1 MARNGRCMRTTRP
14 ILTHLWHRRQIFA
27 VMHNAALWE
36 ASSSTAILHET
47 ARIHRIPRQ
56 RGHRMAARRAR
67 SSPNECDGSV
77 SSTTNGRS
85 NMKAARI
92 HRFGAPD
99 VVIVEEVPRPAPAA
113 GELLIRV
120 AASGVGPWDA
130 LIREGK
136 SKVSPPP
143 PLTLG
148 SDLSGVVEEA
158 GPSVSEFK
166 KGDEIYGVTNPQF
179 CGANAQ
185 YAVAHA
191 NMVALR
197 PTRLSH
203 VEAASA
209 PVIAV
214 TAWQMLFEYGNAK
227 PDQTVMILGAAG
239 NVGAYAVQ
247 LAVNAGL
254 EVISVVGSKDIEY
267 VKALGSQT
275 VANYQAGKFENAVQT
290 VDLVLDTVGGKTRER
305 SYSVLKSGG
314 SLVSVVSTDPMPE
327 RPDARSVFFYAEVT
341 TERLNGI
348 SKLFSSGQLTPQ
360 VGSLLPLNDVRTAHE
375 MLAGAPHKRGKIV
388 LEVNG

>member
-1 MARNGRCMRTTRP
+1 
-14 ILTHLWHRRQIFA
+14 
-27 VMHNAALWE
+27 
-36 ASSSTAILHET
+36 
-47 ARIHRIPRQ
+47 
-56 RGHRMAARRAR
+56 
-67 SSPNECDGSV
+67 
-77 SSTTNGRS
+77 
-85 NMKAARI
+85 MKAARI

-99 VVIVEEVPRPAPAA
+99 VVVVEEVARPAPAE

-158 GPSVSEFK
+158 GPNVSEFK

-185 YAVAHA
+185 YAVARA
-191 NMVALR
+191 DMVALT
-197 PTRLSH
+197 PSRLSH

-209 PVIAV
+209 PVIAI

-227 PDQTVMILGAAG
+227 PDQTVMILGASG

-254 EVISVVGSKDIEY
+254 QVIGLAGSRDIEY

-275 VANYQAGKFENAVQT
+275 VVNYQEGKFENAVPP
-290 VDLVLDTVGGKTRER
+290 VDLVLDTVGGETRER
-305 SYSVLKSGG
+305 SYSVMKSGG
-314 SLVSVVSTDPMPE
+314 VLVSVVSTDPISE

-341 TERLNGI
+341 TERLNSI
-348 SKLFSSGQLTPQ
+348 SKSFDSGQLVPH
-360 VGSLLPLNDVRTAHE
+360 VGTILPLNDVRTAHE

>member
-1 MARNGRCMRTTRP
+1 M
-14 ILTHLWHRRQIFA
+14 
-27 VMHNAALWE
+27 
-36 ASSSTAILHET
+36 
-47 ARIHRIPRQ
+47 
-56 RGHRMAARRAR
+56 
-67 SSPNECDGSV
+67 
-77 SSTTNGRS
+77 
-85 NMKAARI
+85 
-92 HRFGAPD
+92 
-99 VVIVEEVPRPAPAA
+99 PRPVPAE

-148 SDLSGVVEEA
+148 SDLSGVVEET
-158 GPSVSEFK
+158 GPSVGGFK
-166 KGDEIYGVTNPQF
+166 KGDEVYGVTNPQF

-191 NMVALR
+191 DMVAPR
-197 PTRLSH
+197 PSRLSY

-227 PDQTVMILGAAG
+227 PNQTVMILGAAG

-247 LAVNAGL
+247 LAVNAGMQ
-254 EVISVVGSKDIEY
+254 VIGVVRSKDIEY

-275 VANYQAGKFENAVQT
+275 IVNDQSGKFGNAARA
-290 VDLVLDTVGGKTRER
+290 VDLVLDTVGGEARER
-305 SYSVLKSGG
+305 AYSALKSSGV
-314 SLVSVVSTDPMPE
+314 LVSVVSTDPVPE
-327 RPDARSVFFYAEVT
+327 RPDVRSVFFYAEVT
-341 TERLNGI
+341 AERLNGI
-348 SKLFSSGQLTPQ
+348 SRLFDSGQLTPQ
-360 VGSLLPLNDVRTAHE
+360 VGTMLPLNDVRTAHE

-388 LEVNG
+388 LEANG

>member
-1 MARNGRCMRTTRP
+1 
-14 ILTHLWHRRQIFA
+14 
-27 VMHNAALWE
+27 
-36 ASSSTAILHET
+36 
-47 ARIHRIPRQ
+47 
-56 RGHRMAARRAR
+56 
-67 SSPNECDGSV
+67 
-77 SSTTNGRS
+77 
-85 NMKAARI
+85 MKAARI

-99 VVIVEEVPRPAPAA
+99 VVVVEEMPRPAPAA

-130 LIREGK
+130 LIREGR

-158 GPSVSEFK
+158 GASVSEFK

-185 YAVAHA
+185 YAIAHA

-197 PTRLSH
+197 PSRLSH

-214 TAWQMLFEYGNAK
+214 TAWQMLFEYGSAK
-227 PDQTVMILGAAG
+227 PNQTVMILGAAG

-254 EVISVVGSKDIEY
+254 QVISVVNSKDIEY
-267 VKALGSQT
+267 VKTLGSQT
-275 VANYQAGKFENAVQT
+275 VVNYQAGKFENAVSP
-290 VDLVLDTVGGKTRER
+290 VDLILDTVGGETRER

-314 SLVSVVSTDPMPE
+314 VLVSVVSTDPMPRE
-327 RPDARSVFFYAEVT
+327 RHVRSVFFYVEVT
-341 TERLNGI
+341 TERLNSI
-348 SKLFSSGQLTPQ
+348 SKLFDSGQLVPH
-360 VGSLLPLNDVRTAHE
+360 VGTILPFNDVRTAHE

-388 LEVNG
+388 LEV